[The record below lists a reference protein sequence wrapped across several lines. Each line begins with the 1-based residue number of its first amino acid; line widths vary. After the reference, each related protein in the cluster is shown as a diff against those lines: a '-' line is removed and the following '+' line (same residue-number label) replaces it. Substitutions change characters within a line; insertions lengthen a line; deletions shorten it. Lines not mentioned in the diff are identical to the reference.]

1 MKFILPLI
9 LIALVIWLLMRRR
22 DDGDDRGPRDP
33 DLPPPLGG
41 DEADR
46 DKARK
51 EKIDAD

>member
-33 DLPPPLGG
+33 EPLPPVDG

-46 DKARK
+46 DKTRE